1 MQFITLLSCWK
12 PPLSLSSGGSTPNRE
27 RIQAQK
33 SPHKDAGGMEP
44 DLEEREDVN
53 QWRLG

>member
-1 MQFITLLSCWK
+1 MQFITLRSCWK

-27 RIQAQK
+27 KIQARK
-33 SPHKDAGGMEP
+33 SPHRDAGGIEP